1 MMKKIISYV
10 DSVAWERIHMTL
22 RLVTQAPLPED
33 TVFYLVNERAIAET
47 AFQVASR
54 DGNQVELKLNI
65 TNSGI
70 NRCIKNGT
78 YKLLVTDDK
87 TFYSIAGFRG
97 TTTMLEG
104 WGRSFRYL
112 NNTGVYTVAFMLDEY
127 SDAAELQLLFY
138 NAVMHNIA
146 HLPPMEQSKRTGIK
160 HKLRTKIKDFLRQI
174 LRRWKSRVYH
184 AIRRHHKPSNFLL
197 FMSEQDDKLA
207 LNMQSILDRMAERGV
222 DKQFDIHFSL
232 RRATSGGRTIK
243 NSIRQLLYVAKADII
258 IVDDHI
264 PLFDWMELDKKTK
277 VIQIWHAGA
286 GFKGVGYSRWGHYG
300 CPSPFSCHRQYT
312 YSISGSTP
320 ICHFFS
326 EQFGILDEQIIPTGM
341 PRMDQFLDEKNQSEV
356 KERLLRDYPMV
367 QNKRVILFAPT
378 YRGRNRMHAYYP
390 YELIDFERLYQLCVE
405 KDVVVLFKMHPWVP
419 GEVPIKPEHAD
430 RFISMNSYPNIN
442 ELFYITD
449 LLITD
454 YSSSMYEYSL
464 MRKPLLAFVYDKV
477 QYATSRGFHRDYD
490 SNVPGKVCNTF
501 DELLQAIADEDF
513 QCEKLDAYIEYHFDH
528 TDTHNSDRVI
538 DWLIL
543 GDLPEQYRIAL
554 EEKQAAMQAIRG
566 KQFDIPELLPDK
578 GTN

>member
-1 MMKKIISYV
+1 MEKITSYIDRV
-10 DSVAWERIHMTL
+10 SWERIHVTFT
-22 RLVTQAPLPED
+22 LVTHSPLPED
-33 TVFYLVNERAIAET
+33 TVFYLVNGQAVAET
-47 AFQVASR
+47 ALQVVSR
-54 DGNQVELKLNI
+54 EGNCVTLTLNI

-70 NRCIKNGT
+70 NRCIANGT
-78 YKLLVTDDK
+78 YKLLITDDK
-87 TFYSIAGFRG
+87 SFYSIAGFRG
-97 TTTMLEG
+97 TTAMLEG

-112 NNTGVYTVAFMLDEY
+112 DNTGVYTVAFMLDEY
-127 SDAAELQLLFY
+127 SDEAELQLLFY
-138 NAVMHNIA
+138 NAVMRNIA
-146 HLPPMEQSKRTGIK
+146 HMPAMQKKSVSLG
-160 HKLRTKIKDFLRQI
+160 HKLRGKIKNFLRKT
-174 LRRWKSRVYH
+174 LRQWKKNTYCM
-184 AIRRHHKPSNFLL
+184 IRRHHKPSNYLL

-207 LNMQSILDRMAERGV
+207 LNMQAILARMAQRGV

-258 IVDDHI
+258 VVDDHI
-264 PLFDWMELDKKTK
+264 PLFDWMDLDPATK

-320 ICHFFS
+320 ISHFFS

-341 PRMDQFLDEKNQSEV
+341 PRMDEFLDEKNQAEV
-356 KERLLRDYPMV
+356 KARLLQDYPMV

-378 YRGRNRMHAYYP
+378 YRGRNRMRAYYP
-390 YELIDFERLYQLCVE
+390 YELIDFDRLYRLCEE
-405 KDVVVLFKMHPWVP
+405 KDAVVLFKMHPWVP
-419 GEVPIKPEHAD
+419 GEVPIKPEHSD

-490 SNVPGKVCNTF
+490 SNVPGKVCSTF

-513 QCEKLDAYIEYHFDH
+513 QSEKLDAYIKHHFDH
-528 TDTHNSDRVI
+528 TDTHNCDRVI

-543 GDLPEQYRIAL
+543 GELPEQYRVAL
-554 EEKQAAMQAIRG
+554 QKKQEAMQAIRG
-566 KQFDIPELLPDK
+566 KHFDFPELQPDEALS
-578 GTN
+578 